1 MIDYKKLVTDDLLK
15 LAPYKPGKPMKE
27 VQRESGV
34 TNVIKLASNENPI
47 GPSPKAIEAL
57 KDYLP
62 EVSRYPLGDSY
73 YLRKAI
79 SEKYNV
85 DMDEI
90 LCGAGS
96 DEIIQLLYIA
106 FLQKGKNAVSPA
118 PSFSEYYILAK
129 SLGAD
134 CKWAKSND
142 DLSVNFENVLNLI
155 DENTRFVFF
164 ANPNNPT
171 GLAFGESELIKFL
184 DKVPENVI
192 VAMDEAYI
200 EFAERSDMPN
210 SIKLMRKYKNL
221 IIMRT
226 FSKAYGLA
234 SLRCGFLIADKECI
248 DVVQRVRPPFN
259 VSMAA
264 QVMAEAALKDDDHI
278 SKIVAENKKGKE
290 YIYSQL
296 KEMGI
301 DYVATEANFMLIKTF
316 NGQKVFED
324 LLKEGVIVRFLGDP
338 ELVDY
343 IRVSVGTME
352 ENEIFITAL
361 KKVLSK

>member
-1 MIDYKKLVTDDLLK
+1 MIDYKKLAGEELLR
-15 LAPYKPGKPMKE
+15 LAPYKPGKPMTE

-34 TNVIKLASNENPI
+34 ENVIKLASNENPI
-47 GPSPKAIEAL
+47 GPSPKAIKAL
-57 KDYLP
+57 EDFLP

-79 SEKYNV
+79 SEKYGI
-85 DMDEI
+85 DMDQI

-106 FLQKGKNAVSPA
+106 FLQKGTHAISPA

-134 CKWAKSND
+134 CKWVATNED
-142 DLSVNFENVLNLI
+142 FSVNFDNILNAI
-155 DENTRFVFF
+155 DENTRFVFL

-171 GLAFGESELIKFL
+171 GLAFGEKELTDFL
-184 DKVPENVI
+184 DKLPSNII

-200 EFAERSDMPN
+200 EFAERADMPD
-210 SIKLMRKYKNL
+210 SIKLMKKYKNL
-221 IIMRT
+221 LVMRT

-234 SLRCGFLIADKECI
+234 SVRCGFLVADKECI

-259 VSMAA
+259 VSMPA
-264 QVMAEAALKDDDHI
+264 QVMAAAALGDDEHI
-278 SKIVAENKKGKE
+278 KKVVSENAAGRD
-290 YIYSQL
+290 YIYAEL
-296 KEMGI
+296 TKMGI
-301 DYVATEANFMLIKTF
+301 EYVPTEANFMLVKTG

-324 LLKEGVIVRFLGDP
+324 MLLKGVIVRFLGGE
-338 ELVDY
+338 ELKYY

-352 ENEIFITAL
+352 EKKIFIEKLAE
-361 KKVLSK
+361 VLVK